1 MVMREIIVAG
11 AGTGALSQITPEVR
25 DAINS
30 ADVIFADKRLHSL
43 IPAGKRVL
51 DIMSWRKNSEE
62 SGRIVILVSGDP
74 GMFSLMPIIMKHCR
88 NITVLPGISSLQA
101 ICAKA
106 GETWHDAAI
115 LSGHG
120 RPLSPSTFLTTIE
133 RNRITILFCDSNI
146 SPSWACEKLA
156 VMKDVDVVIGSCLGA
171 ENETV
176 LKGKPEKFTD
186 TAFPSPSIVLIRNN
200 NPYTPERLHLRD
212 KDFLR
217 EPDIVMT
224 NESVR
229 SVIISRLELRAD
241 SVFWDIG
248 AGSGSISVSAGN
260 EFPFAE
266 IHAVECNSEAAD
278 LVSRNAGKFHLHNIT
293 VHNSRALEVIGNLP
307 VPSHVF
313 IGGSDGE
320 MSGILAKISAMNEA
334 VRVVVACVTLET
346 FTEAYGIMRE
356 WENFEA
362 VQVSAVASKTL
373 AHSLTMMKAN
383 NPVMILSAI
392 VSQNFPRYL

>member
-1 MVMREIIVAG
+1 MREIIVAG
-11 AGTGALSQITPEVR
+11 AGTGASSQITPEAR
-25 DAINS
+25 EAIDS
-30 ADVIFADKRLHSL
+30 ADVIFADKRLRSL
-43 IPAGKRVL
+43 IPAGKRVI
-51 DIMSWRKNSEE
+51 DIMSWQKISEE
-62 SGRIVILVSGDP
+62 SGHVVILVSGDP
-74 GMFSLMPIIMKHCR
+74 GIFSLMPTIRKHCH

-101 ICAKA
+101 ICSRAA
-106 GETWHDAAI
+106 ETWNDAAI

-120 RPLSPSTFLTTIE
+120 RALSPSTLLTTAE
-133 RNRITILFCDSNI
+133 RNRITILFCDGNI

-156 VMKDVDVVIGSCLGA
+156 IIEDVDVVIGSCLGA

-176 LKGKPEKFTD
+176 LKGKPKDFAGNEL
-186 TAFPSPSIVLIRNN
+186 PSPSIILIRNN
-200 NPYTPERLHLRD
+200 NPYIPERLHLRD

-229 SVIISRLELRAD
+229 SVIMSRLELSPN

-248 AGSGSISVSAGN
+248 AGSGSISISAGN
-260 EFPFAE
+260 EFPFAD
-266 IHAVECNSEAAD
+266 IHAVERNPEAAD
-278 LVSRNAGKFHLHNIT
+278 LISRNAEKFHLHNIT
-293 VHNSRALEVIGNLP
+293 IHNSRALDVIGNLP
-307 VPSHVF
+307 KPSHVF

-346 FTEAYGIMRE
+346 FTEAYEIMRE

-362 VQVSAVASKTL
+362 VQISATASKTL
-373 AHSLTMMKAN
+373 APSLTMMKAN
-383 NPVMILSAI
+383 NPVMILSA
-392 VSQNFPRYL
+392 VH